1 MVPTL
6 DRARNRL
13 RSIGKDHQ
21 LTLLTVAVVVG
32 LAVGS
37 GAMLFRDLMDLF
49 QLIFLGTEDE
59 RLADFV
65 SELDWWHIVLA
76 PAAGG
81 LLVGAY
87 LRIFLDGRPQGV
99 VQVMEASALHGGR
112 MPLRSA
118 VHGAI
123 ANALTLGSGGSSGRE
138 GPVVHLGAAIAAWLG
153 RIFGQRRSDA
163 RTLLACG
170 VAGAVAAS
178 FNAPLAGIFFAQEV
192 VIGHYALRAVAPVAI
207 SSVVATLVSHA
218 RYGAFPAFIIPDYQL
233 GSWLE
238 FPAFALLGVVT
249 AITAVIFMRSIKI
262 VSYTTEKLNI
272 PVWARPPLAGLAVGV
287 IALAYPQVLGVG
299 YGATDDA
306 LKAEYGLWLLIAL
319 IVAKTAATAITVGC
333 GFGVGVFS
341 PSLFLGAMLGG
352 AFGSVAGSV
361 APHLFAGVGA
371 YAMVGMGAMAGAVLG
386 APISTIL
393 VIFELTG
400 DYQLTMAVVV
410 GTVTA
415 TSLTRAVSGTSYFRA
430 ALGERGINLD
440 ESLERDAMRQM
451 HVRQVMSRAFSS
463 VPRDMKMRDLRISL
477 ATAPYGEL
485 FVLDQNNRLFGTITL
500 ADLDETAFDPGLED
514 LVCAGDAA
522 RLHPPMLTLDDTLE
536 TAFNLMESRHEEHI
550 GVVDNRSDR
559 HLVGFVHE
567 RDVML
572 AYNRALVDLHRQV
585 GAAY

>member
-21 LTLLTVAVVVG
+21 LTLLTVSVVVG

-37 GAMLFRDLMDLF
+37 SAMLFRDLLDLF
-49 QLIFLGTEDE
+49 QLIFFGTEE
-59 RLADFV
+59 ENLADFV
-65 SELDWWHIVLA
+65 SGLDWWQILLA

-81 LLVGAY
+81 LLVGIY
-87 LRIFLDGRPQGV
+87 LRTFLGGSPQGV
-99 VQVMEASALHGGR
+99 VQVMEASALRGGR

-118 VHGAI
+118 FHGAV

-153 RIFGQRRSDA
+153 RVFGQRRSDG

-218 RYGAFPAFIIPDYQL
+218 RYGAFPAFIIPDYHL

-249 AITAVIFMRSIKI
+249 AFTAVIFMRSIKL
-262 VSYTTEKLNI
+262 VSHLTEKLMI
-272 PVWARPPLAGLAVGV
+272 PIWVRPALAGLAVGV

-319 IVAKTAATAITVGC
+319 IVAKMAATALTVGC
-333 GFGVGVFS
+333 GSGGGVFS

-361 APHLFAGVGA
+361 APHLFTGVGA

-415 TSLTRAVSGTSYFRA
+415 TSLTRAVSGASYFRA
-430 ALGERGINLD
+430 VLAERGIDLD

-451 HVRQVMSRAFSS
+451 QVHQGTVVGQHHVAFVDKTHQMAIIAVVDDTDVLLMPRFHQVERGFQRIVEREHGRMKPRRVAGADQILKFGVEGRPFEVRKRNGAEEPVVLIQDKQLPVRRGRQGNTQITHLH
-463 VPRDMKMRDLRISL
+463 VPR
-477 ATAPYGEL
+477 
-485 FVLDQNNRLFGTITL
+485 
-500 ADLDETAFDPGLED
+500 
-514 LVCAGDAA
+514 
-522 RLHPPMLTLDDTLE
+522 
-536 TAFNLMESRHEEHI
+536 
-550 GVVDNRSDR
+550 
-559 HLVGFVHE
+559 
-567 RDVML
+567 
-572 AYNRALVDLHRQV
+572 HR
-585 GAAY
+585 